1 MPESQTYEKPLRE
14 IFTDDDLEL
23 ATRVARVC
31 VLYEDLRIEY
41 WGARAE
47 GPLALDALSTACSME
62 VNAIASLRFRLRRV
76 LGDGDT
82 SGDTWPVCV
91 PTNGERRECW
101 RFRDGRMAN
110 GGGLETHRPKIGLIS
125 PIGDR

>member
-47 GPLALDALSTACSME
+47 GLTLAKTGSKAQFF
-62 VNAIASLRFRLRRV
+62 SLKWCQQLPR
-76 LGDGDT
+76 
-82 SGDTWPVCV
+82 
-91 PTNGERRECW
+91 
-101 RFRDGRMAN
+101 
-110 GGGLETHRPKIGLIS
+110 
-125 PIGDR
+125 